1 MKNRIG
7 IFGGTFDPVHN
18 GHLFVTQSLLK
29 SNLLDEIWVMP
40 SPDPPH
46 KTGNNL
52 SPFNHRFKMLKLMFS
67 DSENII
73 ISDFEKSLP
82 RPSYTVNTLKALH
95 KDYPE
100 TEFFLCLGEDSIV
113 HFHKWYEY
121 KQILSDIVILVAER
135 PGFDKHLVKP
145 DVLEKVIF
153 VDHNPV
159 SISST
164 VIRDELSAGKNS
176 AHIPETVAQYILEN
190 ELYRL

>member
-18 GHLFVTQSLLK
+18 GHLFVTLSLLK

-52 SPFNHRFKMLKLMFS
+52 SPFIHRFNMLKLMFS
-67 DSENII
+67 ETENILVK
-73 ISDFEKSLP
+73 DYEDSLP
-82 RPSYTVNTLKALH
+82 RPSYTLNTLKALNNE
-95 KDYPE
+95 YPD

-113 HFHKWYEY
+113 HFHKWYQY

-135 PGFDKHLVKP
+135 PGFDKHLVQP
-145 DVLEKVIF
+145 DVLDKVIF
-153 VDHNPV
+153 VNHNPV

-164 VIRDELSAGKNS
+164 DIRDELSVGNKS
-176 AHIPETVAQYILEN
+176 VHIPQRVADYILEN

>member
-190 ELYRL
+190 ELYKL